1 MSRALTECESNVAED
16 KERSVLLPLVCD
28 NALEGHKGETAVDLA
43 VSKMGFI
50 FRDQTS
56 ADYGVDATIEVTRT
70 TDTGKRVATG
80 RLIAV
85 QVKSGDCA
93 VRRTRYGY
101 TLYCSR
107 SHANY
112 WLRHSLPVIVVYS
125 HPKTERLFW
134 THITETSLRQTPKG
148 FAIDFDDASELTVAS
163 EDLTKI
169 AETGEFA
176 PVVERSA
183 LLIPFDEGLGI
194 TISDEELGIA
204 CLEIAKSTNGS
215 EIPSIEV
222 ELVGQAELI
231 ASIDAIRDMF
241 APTVDQRREALIR
254 ETILDRYER
263 KAAQLKRAIEWFLKD
278 PKLSRFIG
286 FEDRKLAVAV
296 RNLAG
301 YFTYSHSNEA
311 GTTALVAWP
320 AVGRYEPSVVFD
332 VSKAQMDDLYARSNM
347 MKEIIKMGDA
357 GGVVAFEVGEDA
369 FVTRFLPALV
379 RYLMN
384 YADRMQIPDEDV
396 LQCIGVEP
404 DLWLLGLH

>member
-1 MSRALTECESNVAED
+1 MTED

-50 FRDQTS
+50 FRGQTS
-56 ADYGVDATIEVTRT
+56 ADYGVDATIEVTLT
-70 TDTGKRVATG
+70 TDAGKRVATG

-85 QVKSGDCA
+85 QVKQGDSV

-134 THITETSLRQTPKG
+134 THITETSLRRTPKG
-148 FAIDFDDASELTVAS
+148 FAIDFDDTSELTLAS
-163 EDLTKI
+163 EELRKL
-169 AETGEFA
+169 AESGESA
-176 PVVERSA
+176 PTDQRST

-204 CLEIAKSTNGS
+204 CLEIAKSKNVS

-222 ELVGQAELI
+222 EVVGQAELI
-231 ASIDAIRDMF
+231 ASIDAIRDMV
-241 APTVDQRREALIR
+241 APTVDQRREALIF
-254 ETILDRYER
+254 ETILDRYEH
-263 KAAQLKRAIEWFLKD
+263 KASQIKRAIGWLLKD

-286 FEDRKLAVAV
+286 LDDRKLAVAV
-296 RNLAG
+296 RKLAG
-301 YFTYSHSNEA
+301 YYTHSHSNEP
-311 GTTALVAWP
+311 GTTPLVAWP

-332 VSKAQMDDLYARSNM
+332 VSAAQMDELYARSTM
-347 MKEIIKMGDA
+347 MKAIIRMGDA
-357 GGVVAFEVGEDA
+357 GGVLAFEVGEEV

-384 YADRMQIPDEDV
+384 YGDKMKIPDEDV
-396 LQCIGVEP
+396 LEVIGVEP
-404 DLWLLGLH
+404 DVWLLGLH